1 MADLKPCPFCGGKVK
16 GYLDNHKK
24 AMIECEKCNMYFG
37 VKLEI
42 GCELVEGWK
51 ATFDSK
57 EELFEAWNTR
67 KPMEAVVAELEKLK
81 EEGLKCEDCSFRNEA
96 DCYGLCSKG
105 KVVRAISIVRG
116 KE

>member
-1 MADLKPCPFCGGKVK
+1 MAVLKSCPFCGGEVK

-37 VKLEI
+37 IKLEI

-57 EELFEAWNTR
+57 EELFESWNTR
-67 KPMEAVVAELEKLK
+67 KPMEAVVLELENASYRTDSTFDEDGYCNDDS
-81 EEGLKCEDCSFRNEA
+81 EE
-96 DCYGLCSKG
+96 
-105 KVVRAISIVRG
+105 VVELHTAISIVRG